1 MERAKKCV
9 TSAVKSVDIKLRDY
23 NFKEFFICCLFL
35 LGDSFK
41 INIDSKELFNARV
54 DQILI

>member
-1 MERAKKCV
+1 MIP
-9 TSAVKSVDIKLRDY
+9 AVKSVEIKLRDY